1 MVKKLTDL
9 FSSLKKKIN
18 GDSNKNKEN
27 QIGKQAELT
36 NCVVSKDQKR
46 VTGWKI
52 PPGGGLRGGG
62 NPIPN
67 TGTAIVPTKAKLSE
81 ISNQEFN
88 EWLKLQEG
96 KSQRYVYES
105 GLEMF
110 CIEFTL
116 RKFLLFIENF
126 KKEYKSEKQKSQR
139 RLMIACDGGGKHGNE
154 PPKDYVPEEFSS
166 GQKCI
171 ICYTE
176 CYTIKDLRSHACN
189 FHSDHISKQW
199 SKDALENAMFVTE
212 FLG

>member
-1 MVKKLTDL
+1 M
-9 FSSLKKKIN
+9 LKNFLK
-18 GDSNKNKEN
+18 N
-27 QIGKQAELT
+27 QIGKQADLT

-110 CIEFTL
+110 
-116 RKFLLFIENF
+116 
-126 KKEYKSEKQKSQR
+126 
-139 RLMIACDGGGKHGNE
+139 
-154 PPKDYVPEEFSS
+154 
-166 GQKCI
+166 
-171 ICYTE
+171 
-176 CYTIKDLRSHACN
+176 
-189 FHSDHISKQW
+189 
-199 SKDALENAMFVTE
+199 
-212 FLG
+212 

>member
-1 MVKKLTDL
+1 M
-9 FSSLKKKIN
+9 
-18 GDSNKNKEN
+18 
-27 QIGKQAELT
+27 T

-110 CIEFTL
+110 
-116 RKFLLFIENF
+116 
-126 KKEYKSEKQKSQR
+126 
-139 RLMIACDGGGKHGNE
+139 
-154 PPKDYVPEEFSS
+154 
-166 GQKCI
+166 
-171 ICYTE
+171 
-176 CYTIKDLRSHACN
+176 
-189 FHSDHISKQW
+189 
-199 SKDALENAMFVTE
+199 
-212 FLG
+212 